1 MCDVEQVLN
10 EYIERYDNLATLA
23 YEREWFKEQEQYLM
37 VVGVLVELKDR
48 LI

>member
-10 EYIERYDNLATLA
+10 EYIERYDRLATLA
-23 YEREWFKEQEQYLM
+23 YERVWFKEQEQYLA
-37 VVGVLVELKDR
+37 VVEVLVELKDK